1 MIEAIVAIV
10 LSGSI
15 VLAIITCVLTL
26 LFSSSAHART
36 VRSGIEATDIAEQ
49 IDRMPYAPCG
59 GAGQYAAPI
68 SALVVPGYSAQYVSI
83 EYLSDSSA
91 DAASFTST
99 PCSDPAADEGVQ
111 RLTIR
116 VTATGRND
124 VTEDIVFVKRNST
137 CPSGAALGATC

>member
-49 IDRMPYAPCG
+49 IDR
-59 GAGQYAAPI
+59 
-68 SALVVPGYSAQYVSI
+68 
-83 EYLSDSSA
+83 
-91 DAASFTST
+91 
-99 PCSDPAADEGVQ
+99 
-111 RLTIR
+111 IR
-116 VTATGRND
+116 SVD
-124 VTEDIVFVKRNST
+124 KR
-137 CPSGAALGATC
+137 